1 MISFHT
7 LGPTSRYILILPIIS
22 MIEVE
27 LTALADEISSLENEV
42 ATLQQSHDSVF
53 RTVAQFEAD
62 NKHKNL
68 TKLPLPKPQLL
79 SEDPPLIHFSYF
91 DDLINQYFQN
101 TDKTEEVSPAQENVL
116 GEIGQKYQGA
126 NLALRELV
134 WRLGG
139 VLAFP
144 INNRLYDELS
154 DALMGIRFDVLSH
167 VSRKFVLPHYIILRR
182 REDKLALTKWLVFRY
197 TTPQYV
203 PLDRFSHHLEKDD
216 LCAFAEN
223 VREILVKTQ
232 YKHDKLEK
240 VGKIK
245 ELEVFDASGDAS
257 GDGLLVGV
265 EKDLEC
271 RRVLLSL
278 KEVTVELECGLSEI
292 ENVHCKIER
301 ATNEQLLFA
310 EMQLKGCNFNNL
322 QSQLLS
328 LAKYLRSHNLI

>member
-1 MISFHT
+1 
-7 LGPTSRYILILPIIS
+7 
-22 MIEVE
+22 MIEAE

-68 TKLPLPKPQLL
+68 TKLPLPKPQLH

-101 TDKTEEVSPAQENVL
+101 TEQKEEVSPAQENVL
-116 GEIGQKYQGA
+116 GEIGQKYKGA

-167 VSRKFVLPHYIILRR
+167 NSNKFVLPHYIILRR
-182 REDKLALTKWLVFRY
+182 REDKLSLTKWLVFRY
-197 TTPQYV
+197 TTPQFV
-203 PLDRFSHHLEKDD
+203 PLDRFSHYLEKDD
-216 LCAFAEN
+216 LCAFAES

-240 VGKIK
+240 LGKIK
-245 ELEVFDASGDAS
+245 ELEAFDGA

-271 RRVLLSL
+271 RRVLLNF
-278 KEVTVELECGLSEI
+278 KGNTVELECGLSQI
-292 ENVHCKIER
+292 ENVHCKIQG
-301 ATNEQLLFA
+301 ATNEELLFA

-328 LAKYLRSHNLI
+328 LAKYLRSHNLV